1 MPESESDYKVGP
13 GRPPLP
19 APLKKGQSRLPR
31 RPPSPQRILGRRRV
45 QARIAIF
52 GRRHRPQNTPEAA
65 IRGDRDDR
73 LSRVEGGIPDL
84 PGL

>member
-31 RPPSPQRILGRRRV
+31 RPPSPQRILGRRR
-45 QARIAIF
+45 
-52 GRRHRPQNTPEAA
+52 
-65 IRGDRDDR
+65 D
-73 LSRVEGGIPDL
+73 
-84 PGL
+84 